1 MIRLAAVAIALSVT
15 SILAQERPSL
25 AGRWVQA
32 GAGSEPSE
40 PLVVVQSDDA
50 IEVENWSRRGP
61 ASGVR
66 AWAGARSPESPRVS
80 WRGRVLT
87 VEYLSGDRSAG
98 PARTETWSF
107 DRTGKLAVTIQ
118 DGRTGKAGRSIE
130 SYVYIPVPRE

>member
-15 SILAQERPSL
+15 TVLAQERPSL
-25 AGRWVQA
+25 AGRWVLA
-32 GAGSEPSE
+32 GAGSEPSD

-50 IEVENWSRRGP
+50 IGVENWSRRGP

-80 WRGRVLT
+80 WRGRVLI
-87 VEYLSGDRSAG
+87 VEHPAGDRPAG
-98 PARTETWSF
+98 PARTETWSI
-107 DRTGKLAVTIQ
+107 DRTGKLTVIIE
-118 DGRTGKAGRSIE
+118 DGRTGKTGRSIE